1 MKVFKVVVYCER
13 VSRSSLVRSYYK
25 IAESEKE
32 AINLAK
38 INAFLSTSISIEKWK
53 LKFLI
58 EEIK

>member
-13 VSRSSLVRSYYK
+13 VNRSSLIRSYYK
-25 IAESEKE
+25 IAETEKE

-38 INAFLSTSISIEKWK
+38 IDAFLSTSIGIANWK
-53 LKFLI
+53 LKFLT